1 MPVRLLRH
9 IIGQSARNIRRT
21 VMSAGL
27 FLSAKMAL
35 LIALATYPFDLLD
48 GQAQLAETAPLAAG
62 WVAPD
67 ATSSAIVMRMDAAN
81 DALVLGLASVADSI
95 CAELLQGAN
104 LSERA
109 RFDLLVIRVRAL
121 LMQEGYAAAA
131 AIAEQLGAERPE
143 ALLLRAITMGLNRDP
158 AGAAGLLGQIEAD
171 SLPAEYASYF
181 TFASALIAESQA
193 DSSRASR
200 LYDRALAQA
209 TDTSARL
216 ALDIAS
222 RRWRLRSGTPVSD
235 AEIASLR
242 QSARDLQGQ
251 RAGFEAARLLA
262 LSLGQS
268 GRSTEAIAL
277 VDEQLALLPIRE
289 GELAAEF
296 NFIKALLLGES
307 TERGRAALQEVLR
320 LSQNRNLL
328 QLALRLFASGL
339 TSRADNDSAISFL
352 GSLIERSGGHPLQDE
367 LLAVRARLNLSENR
381 LNDAEADSNRL
392 LSAFPASPLR
402 TGTIQLLAYIAY
414 SRQPPQ
420 YRSAADSLNRLRTE
434 IADADKRWLYGLLV
448 ADCFFLNGDF
458 ENAADSYAS
467 IYPQAL
473 PQDRGGVLFQR
484 TLSDIRA
491 GRASDIPEYLD
502 QAYTLPDFPLNDL
515 WQAEWNYIS
524 SLKGANALADAFAR
538 VRLVAER
545 ADRFSD
551 DPLLRLRFFWLEAQ
565 LSIDS
570 RQPQGTP
577 ERVDRLLAIVESLP
591 ADSLETAFR
600 SELVARL
607 LLLKGQ
613 AFLQLERPADAL
625 AVFSQVRSLD
635 PASEAAAMTYLS
647 EARYYASQGGLIEA
661 QQQFIALVDAIP
673 QSPFA
678 PLALWEAALQSEQR
692 GLNSSYAEAIQIL
705 ERIPREYPTSSMRFF
720 ARLKQG
726 DLSRRLGDFAAA
738 LQVYERVLSE
748 FATHPQ
754 RLRAELNRADCLLAL
769 GATNAVSL
777 DEAAAQFGRIFDL
790 PDSSPAVQAEAGYKW
805 AYALS
810 QQRNRDRAHTI
821 WWLVVSRLLSISAP
835 LGQPSQNTP
844 IVPQLDANARYWVGR
859 SLVDL
864 ASGLEADSR
873 FQEARHAY
881 DIIISYGLPGR
892 ALAEGKLLRLST
904 P

>member
-9 IIGQSARNIRRT
+9 IIGRSARRT
-21 VMSAGL
+21 RWAAIGAEL
-27 FLSAKMAL
+27 FLSAKLAAL
-35 LIALATYPFDLLD
+35 VALAGYASVPLN
-48 GQAQLAETAPLAAG
+48 GQVEPIEVAPLAAG

-67 ATSSAIVMRMDAAN
+67 ATSSSLVMRMDAAN
-81 DALVLGLASVADSI
+81 DALSVGLASVADKI
-95 CAELLQGAN
+95 CAEILQEPN
-104 LSERA
+104 LPERM
-109 RFDLLVIRVRAL
+109 RFDLLTIRVRAL
-121 LMQEGYAAAA
+121 LMQERY
-131 AIAEQLGAERPE
+131 AIAATVAGELGSERPE
-143 ALLLRAITMGLNRDP
+143 ALLFRAITLGLNRDP
-158 AGAAGLLGQIEAD
+158 VTAAGLLGQINAD
-171 SLPAEYASYF
+171 GLSPEYAAYY
-181 TFASALIAESQA
+181 TFSSALIAESQA
-193 DSSRASR
+193 DTSRASR
-200 LYDRALAQA
+200 LYDRALTQA
-209 TDTSARL
+209 IDTGSRL
-216 ALDIAS
+216 ALDMAF

-235 AEIASLR
+235 ADIASLR

-262 LSLGQS
+262 FSLGQS
-268 GRSTEAIAL
+268 GRTSEAITL
-277 VDEQLALLPIRE
+277 VEDQLALLPIRE
-289 GELAAEF
+289 GDLAAEF
-296 NFIKALLLGES
+296 HFIKALLLGES
-307 TERGRAALQEVLR
+307 TERGQAALQEVLR

-328 QLALRLFASGL
+328 QLALRLFS
-339 TSRADNDSAISFL
+339 TSLSSREDNDSAISFI
-352 GSLIERSGGHPLQDE
+352 GSLIERAGGHPLQDE

-381 LNDAEADSNRL
+381 LNDAEADANRL
-392 LSAFPASPLR
+392 LAAFPASPLR
-402 TGTIQLLAYIAY
+402 PGTIQLLAYIAY

-420 YRSAADSLNRLRTE
+420 YRLAADSLSRLRSE
-434 IADADKRWLYGLLV
+434 IADTDKRWLYGLLV
-448 ADCFFLNGDF
+448 ADCFYLNGDF

-473 PQDRGGVLFQR
+473 PQDRGSILFQR

-491 GRASDIPEYLD
+491 GRANEVPAYLD

-524 SLKGANALADAFAR
+524 SLKASNALAEAYAR

-545 ADRFSD
+545 ADRFSN

-591 ADSLETAFR
+591 SDQLDAAFR

-613 AFLQLERPADAL
+613 ALLQLERPTDAL
-625 AVFSQVRSLD
+625 AVFAQVRAFD
-635 PASEAAAMTYLS
+635 PASEAAALTYLS

-705 ERIPREYPTSSMRFF
+705 ERIPREYPRSSMRFY

-738 LQVYERVLSE
+738 LLVYERVLSE
-748 FATHPQ
+748 FRTHSQ

-790 PDSSPAVQAEAGYKW
+790 PDSPPSVQAEAGYKW
-805 AYALS
+805 GYALT
-810 QQRNRDRAHTI
+810 QQKNRERAYTV
-821 WWLVVSRLLSISAP
+821 WWLVVSRLLAINEP
-835 LGQPSQNTP
+835 LGQPASGAASG
-844 IVPQLDANARYWVGR
+844 IQLDANARYWVGR
-859 SLVDL
+859 ALVDL
-864 ASGLEADSR
+864 AAGLEADSR

-881 DIIISYGLPGR
+881 EIIISHALPGR
-892 ALAEGKLLRLST
+892 VLAEGKLLRLRT